1 MPPPLQKKKMNR
13 RRAIRRIGVA
23 VGNTSTVAATLR
35 FHESTFNR
43 RVDGGSSGSGSG
55 KVVVCNVVES

>member
-1 MPPPLQKKKMNR
+1 MNR